1 MKILLVNTFYYP
13 EVKGGAEY
21 SVKKLAEALQADG
34 NEITV
39 LASGNTDNDEII
51 DGIKVHRRKFHSIY
65 HSYGNVNKNVI
76 TMIFHRALDFWNP
89 MNRNIIIDIL
99 KKEKPDIIH
108 TNNIYEITPIIWKT
122 AKENGIHTVHTIRD
136 YYLMC
141 YKTNLLKKNN
151 EICNAHNIGCRLY
164 QYINRKL
171 TNYVDVLTAPSNMMI
186 KEVEKRRFF
195 EKSQHSVVYN
205 ACEFNKENVAVNCA
219 KKKVDSTITFVY
231 LGGFHEH
238 KGIDTLLE
246 AFQNLESSNAR
257 LVFAGKGEKTQKI
270 EEAAIKDSRIYY
282 AGFLDESQIA
292 ELLNRC
298 DVLVC
303 PSLWNEP
310 FGRVILDA
318 YKSGLPVIASR
329 IGALPEIVQE
339 GKTGILVNPGVSDEL
354 KNAMNCFLDNN
365 GFLEECKSNL
375 LAKLSEFEIRKQAN
389 TFEKIYTLILKEKD
403 IG

>member
-1 MKILLVNTFYYP
+1 
-13 EVKGGAEY
+13 
-21 SVKKLAEALQADG
+21 
-34 NEITV
+34 
-39 LASGNTDNDEII
+39 
-51 DGIKVHRRKFHSIY
+51 
-65 HSYGNVNKNVI
+65 
-76 TMIFHRALDFWNP
+76 
-89 MNRNIIIDIL
+89 
-99 KKEKPDIIH
+99 
-108 TNNIYEITPIIWKT
+108 
-122 AKENGIHTVHTIRD
+122 
-136 YYLMC
+136 
-141 YKTNLLKKNN
+141 
-151 EICNAHNIGCRLY
+151 
-164 QYINRKL
+164 
-171 TNYVDVLTAPSNMMI
+171 
-186 KEVEKRRFF
+186 
-195 EKSQHSVVYN
+195 
-205 ACEFNKENVAVNCA
+205 
-219 KKKVDSTITFVY
+219 
-231 LGGFHEH
+231 
-238 KGIDTLLE
+238 
-246 AFQNLESSNAR
+246 
-257 LVFAGKGEKTQKI
+257 KGEKTQKI

-389 TFEKIYTLILKEKD
+389 TFEKIYTL
-403 IG
+403 